1 MSDEIKVYVVD
12 DDADIRNSIQWLLES
27 VNLSVCAFASAE
39 QFLAAYASNGPGGCL
54 LLDVRMA
61 GMGGLRLLEH
71 LRATH
76 SHLPVIVFT
85 GYGDVAMAVR
95 AMKAGAFDFIEK
107 TASHQLLLERVQLA
121 LAACQTL
128 RQRGLERARFAQS
141 LMQLSPREH
150 EVMLRMV
157 QGQANKVIAAEL
169 GLSERTV
176 EKHRKSVM
184 DKSQTRSLAELIRL
198 SLLHSGEAGG

>member
-1 MSDEIKVYVVD
+1 
-12 DDADIRNSIQWLLES
+12 
-27 VNLSVCAFASAE
+27 
-39 QFLAAYASNGPGGCL
+39 
-54 LLDVRMA
+54 
-61 GMGGLRLLEH
+61 
-71 LRATH
+71 
-76 SHLPVIVFT
+76 VFT

-121 LAACQTL
+121 LAACKTL

-184 DKSQTRSLAELIRL
+184 DKTQTRSLAELIRL
-198 SLLHSGEAGG
+198 SLLHSGETGG